1 MDSRAIRL
9 NRSINLLTKKEL
21 KMKNQKTSEIEIEAE
36 NLEAER
42 NYKAF
47 EKLKKLHTDEAYKTY
62 VKAQK
67 NYHLVLKKFIKKNIA
82 NRSSYAEKYEVAANY
97 CLENQW
103 EADWAYLEYP
113 ENQIKI
119 LDCLICSHQDS
130 LLDPEEWLDQ

>member
-1 MDSRAIRL
+1 
-9 NRSINLLTKKEL
+9 
-21 KMKNQKTSEIEIEAE
+21 MKNQKITEIEIEAE

-119 LDCLICSHQDS
+119 LDYLICSHQDS
-130 LLDPEEWLDQ
+130 LLDPEEWLD

>member
-1 MDSRAIRL
+1 
-9 NRSINLLTKKEL
+9 
-21 KMKNQKTSEIEIEAE
+21 MKNQKVTDNEME

-47 EKLKKLHTDEAYKTY
+47 EKLKKLHTDEAYKAY

-67 NYHLVLKKFIKKNIA
+67 NYISVLKKFIKKNVA
-82 NRSSYAEKYEVAANY
+82 DRASYAEKLESSTTY

-103 EADWAYLEYP
+103 EAWWAYLEQP

-119 LDCLICSHQDS
+119 LDCLISSHQDS
-130 LLDPEEWLDQ
+130 LLDPDELLDQ

>member
-1 MDSRAIRL
+1 
-9 NRSINLLTKKEL
+9 
-21 KMKNQKTSEIEIEAE
+21 MKNKKIIEIAIEAE

-47 EKLKKLHTDEAYKTY
+47 EKLKKLHTDEAYKAY

-82 NRSSYAEKYEVAANY
+82 DRSSYAEKYEVAANY

-103 EADWAYLEYP
+103 EADWAYMEYP